1 MLVCI
6 FKKIKMLL
14 YFFYCILRFQLTDI
28 VPISKYI
35 YIKMLYTF
43 NVNGLV
49 TKAEF
54 THDQSIK
61 KN

>member
-1 MLVCI
+1 
-6 FKKIKMLL
+6 
-14 YFFYCILRFQLTDI
+14 
-28 VPISKYI
+28 
-35 YIKMLYTF
+35 MLYTF

-61 KN
+61 KKLISNYIFFNLKTFAPAVLLSIIIFNFLEIKKLCY